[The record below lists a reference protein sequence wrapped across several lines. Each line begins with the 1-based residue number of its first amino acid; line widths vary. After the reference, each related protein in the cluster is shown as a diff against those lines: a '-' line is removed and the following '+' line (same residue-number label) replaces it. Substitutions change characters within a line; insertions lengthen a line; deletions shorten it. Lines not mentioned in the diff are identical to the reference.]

1 MTTVPAENPSRPVRP
16 VVRRGPIDID
26 YLRTHPTCSVEQAA
40 QLIGVSREYGYVL
53 IRSGMLD
60 AIELGERRVRVKS
73 AALLRLLGV
82 ED

>member
-1 MTTVPAENPSRPVRP
+1 
-16 VVRRGPIDID
+16 
-26 YLRTHPTCSVEQAA
+26 
-40 QLIGVSREYGYVL
+40 LIGVSREYGYVL